1 VRHVAALGAAALA
14 LAAAA
19 AAALSVPTASGAAR
33 SRSARAAAPEASCS
47 NYPKPGMVAAAGTPT
62 PPAIA
67 AEYGVMAR
75 PRRAADHVQRS
86 ALGTSLAATGLI
98 LSGARYLGPAPLGG
112 RVYAIPALHVLAY
125 PLAPARCVPKA
136 QRPIERSLLPVLH
149 REYRHRALCVV
160 IVYAHRAVPTCGA
173 APGTLDPLLF
183 GIGVPGFGLVPD
195 GIPSVTVHFAAR
207 PSRRAKVHGN
217 FWILRGPSQSPLACG
232 VDWLDGH
239 GVVLRTSA
247 SCTRDVD

>member
-1 VRHVAALGAAALA
+1 VRRAAALGALALA
-14 LAAAA
+14 LAAA
-19 AAALSVPTASGAAR
+19 VPAPSGAAR
-33 SRSARAAAPEASCS
+33 SRSARAAATEASCS
-47 NYPKPGMVAAAGTPT
+47 SYPKPGTVAPAGART
-62 PPAIA
+62 PPAIV

-75 PRRAADHVQRS
+75 PRRAADHVLRS
-86 ALGTSLAATGLI
+86 ALGSSLAASGLI

-136 QRPIERSLLPVLH
+136 QRPTERSLLPVLH

-160 IVYAHRAVPTCGA
+160 IVYAKRAVPTCGA

-183 GIGVPGFGLVPD
+183 GTGVPGLGLVPN
-195 GIPSVTVHFAAR
+195 GIPSVTVHFHAR
-207 PSRRAKVHGN
+207 ASRRAKVHGN
-217 FWILRGPSQSPLACG
+217 FWILRGPSQSSLACG
-232 VDWLDGH
+232 VDWLDRRGI
-239 GVVLRTSA
+239 VLRTAA